1 MGMKPIH
8 KVAVVADGYLLAF
21 LLALAAVAL
30 HTAIT
35 GESDA
40 RASDGM
46 SAFGDLVLFGA
57 VFAAREFS
65 SSFRGRRSPTG
76 LRIQGLPRGGNRAP
90 VRSVRPDIGH
100 RRSR

>member
-57 VFAAREFS
+57 VFAAVALV
-65 SSFRGRRSPTG
+65 PTG
-76 LRIQGLPRGGNRAP
+76 AGIFFVFSRKKEPDRSSDTRPPAGRESRPR
-90 VRSVRPDIGH
+90 
-100 RRSR
+100 